1 MAHNEVLSR
10 ALKTILSE
18 LVDGAPADWCFVLNP
33 KDPGLL
39 RSLDRISAA
48 DASRLSPEG
57 GASIAAHVD
66 HVRYGF
72 EVLNR
77 WVAGQEDAFEKAD
90 YSQSWNRTTVSDAE
104 WADVRARL
112 EREVRQWDGVLH
124 AVDADQPL
132 HVTGSIAII
141 THLAYHLGAIRQINR
156 SIRGPAATDSPP
168 GQTLPT

>member
-1 MAHNEVLSR
+1 MRHEVLSR
-10 ALKTILSE
+10 GLQTILSE
-18 LVDGAPADWCFVLNP
+18 LVNGPPQDACFVLNP
-33 KDPGLL
+33 GDPGLL
-39 RSLDRISAA
+39 KSLDRLSAA

-66 HVRYGF
+66 HVCYGF

-77 WVAGQEDAFEKAD
+77 WLGGDEDAFAKAD
-90 YSQSWNRTTVSDAE
+90 YSQSWKRTLVSDAA
-104 WADVRARL
+104 WAQLLARL
-112 EREVRQWDGVLH
+112 AAEVRQWTEVLPH
-124 AVDADQPL
+124 VDATQQL

-168 GQTLPT
+168 GQVLPG

>member
-1 MAHNEVLSR
+1 MRDDVLSQ
-10 ALKTILSE
+10 ALQRILSE
-18 LVDGAPADWCFVLNP
+18 LVDGPPPDFCFVLNP

-39 RSLDRISAA
+39 RSIARLSAA
-48 DASRLSPEG
+48 EASRLSPEG

-77 WVAGQEDAFEKAD
+77 WVGGEEDAFEKAD
-90 YSQSWNRTTVSDAE
+90 YSQSWQRTTVSDAE
-104 WADVRARL
+104 WPQLQARL
-112 EREVRQWDGVLH
+112 AEEIRRWNEVLPH
-124 AVDADQPL
+124 VDAAQQL

-156 SIRGPAATDSPP
+156 SIRGPSATDTSSGVSP
-168 GQTLPT
+168 